1 MQDPGTSGGDAVPRV
16 LKPPPGLPD
25 EGILVG
31 YSLEHEHRTAPI
43 GFRYA
48 PRPSVGVDRDEYLE
62 PILHTGGGHLLT
74 VAPTGS
80 GKGVSCIIPTLLRF
94 PGPVIVID
102 PKGENYAVTAD
113 RRRALGQEVILLDPM
128 GITGSEDVS
137 SLNPLDLVD
146 PRHPVGIDDAAML
159 ASLLTG
165 GLEKLDPRNLF
176 WYQRGEQL
184 ATGLIQHIA
193 LSRGPGARNL
203 SELRELLTMPAEA
216 FMEMA
221 KEEMLES
228 HDPNV
233 RSVAGML
240 TNPAVEMVGSIMGM
254 AQNSL
259 EFLRGDLV
267 RRSTDTS
274 SFDLDAVTRGEPL
287 SIYLVIPPDKLESH
301 RNLLRVWIGSL
312 MAALMRRR
320 ASPPHR
326 TLFILDEAAQ
336 LGSLDQL
343 RQAVTLM
350 RGYGLQTWS
359 FWQDLSQ
366 LQNLYPADW
375 ETMYNNCQVHQS
387 FGFTNLKS
395 ARAAADIAGFYDALE
410 VLRLDADE
418 MILSIAGDEAVIAR
432 KPNYLSDP
440 AFDELYAENPFYRA
454 ATEPVP
460 EPRRPQR
467 RYTRPSRSEALDP
480 DAAGDRV
487 AEWLRILQERGEG
500 TAEDTGPGALSS
512 RTTVVAP
519 AAGGAD
525 DVPRGVA
532 LEGYDRVE
540 VVPPGDTGPLL
551 RDIGRAVPGDEW
563 NPYRTVAR
571 RVVLPFYR
579 GYALYEVLDTTRTP
593 PREYVIRSP
602 HGTIRLDWSRDT
614 FYALN
619 RRAPIVLT
627 DDSVLEY
634 VKLFFRFVRGRHGHF
649 HVAETV
655 DDLPVPWT
663 VTPEARAA
671 LASHLHPLELRE
683 TREDGTRVLEA
694 RFYFG
699 DALFSSLVEVDPE
712 GVVTLTDE
720 SQIVESVERLAAGG
734 GSEAAAE
741 GSGEP
746 PESPDGSSGGSGS
759 PDDLEDDDE
768 PTGPAEGT

>member
-1 MQDPGTSGGDAVPRV
+1 MGSGPRARPAAPHAPDLEDGARAVQDPRTSGGDPVPRV
-16 LKPPPGLPD
+16 LKPPPELPD
-25 EGILVG
+25 EGILIG
-31 YSLEHEHRTAPI
+31 YSLEHEHRTPPI

-48 PRPSVGVDRDEYLE
+48 PRPSVGVDREEYLE
-62 PILHTGGGHLLT
+62 PVLHTGGGHLLT

-94 PGPVIVID
+94 PGPVIVVD
-102 PKGENYAVTAD
+102 PKGENYAVTAE
-113 RRRALGQEVILLDPM
+113 RRRALGQEIILLDPM
-128 GITGSEDVS
+128 GITGSGDVS

-146 PRHPVGIDDAAML
+146 ARHPVGIDDAAML

-165 GLEKLDPRNLF
+165 GIEKLDPRNLF

-193 LSRGPGARNL
+193 LSRGPGSRNL

-216 FMEMA
+216 FMELA

-228 HDPNV
+228 PDPNV

-267 RRSTDTS
+267 RESTDTS
-274 SFDLDAVTRGEPL
+274 SFALDAITRGEPL

-366 LQNLYPADW
+366 LRNLYPADW

-387 FGFTNLKS
+387 FGFTNLTS

-410 VLRLDADE
+410 LLRLDADE

-432 KPNYLSDP
+432 KPNYLTDP
-440 AFDELYAENPFYRA
+440 AFDGLYAENPFYRA
-454 ATEPVP
+454 AAEPVP

-467 RYTRPSRSEALDP
+467 RYTRPSRSETLGP
-480 DAAGDRV
+480 DDAGERM
-487 AEWLRILQERGEG
+487 AEWIRTLRERAEG
-500 TAEDTGPGALSS
+500 ASPESGPGALSS
-512 RTTVVAP
+512 RATVAAPTTG
-519 AAGGAD
+519 AGD
-525 DVPRGVA
+525 DVPPGVA
-532 LEGYDRVE
+532 LEGYDGVE

-551 RDIGRAVPGDEW
+551 RDVARAVPGEEW

-571 RVVLPFYR
+571 RVALPFYP
-579 GYALYEVLDTTRTP
+579 GYALYEVLDPTRTP
-593 PREYVIRSP
+593 AREYVIRSP
-602 HGTIRLDWSRDT
+602 HETIRLDWNRDA
-614 FYALN
+614 FYTLN
-619 RRAPIVLT
+619 RRAPIGLT
-627 DDSVLEY
+627 DENVLAY

-649 HVAETV
+649 HVVETV

-671 LASHLHPLELRE
+671 LSPHVRPLELRE

-694 RFYFG
+694 RFYSG
-699 DALFSSLVEVDPE
+699 DALFSSRVEVDRE
-712 GVVTLTDE
+712 GGVALTDE
-720 SQIVESVERLAAGG
+720 TQIVESVERLAAGG
-734 GSEAAAE
+734 GSDADGAA
-741 GSGEP
+741 
-746 PESPDGSSGGSGS
+746 
-759 PDDLEDDDE
+759 
-768 PTGPAEGT
+768 GPVEET